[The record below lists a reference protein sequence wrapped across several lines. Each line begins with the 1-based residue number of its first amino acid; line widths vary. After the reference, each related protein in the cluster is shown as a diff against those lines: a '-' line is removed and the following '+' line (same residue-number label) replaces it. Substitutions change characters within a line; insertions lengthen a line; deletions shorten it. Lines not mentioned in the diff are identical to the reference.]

1 MFSKCTEN
9 LQENNHTKVQYLLCN
24 FFEITLRHGVFCKLL
39 HIFRTL
45 LLRTSLE
52 DCKEN
57 SEEAALKHY
66 AKLTGRP
73 MTSLIPAVSNYELMQ
88 IKFQINPL
96 KVHYCRFENL
106 PTCLNSFKD
115 YTLRISANMFAF
127 TLK

>member
-24 FFEITLRHGVFCKLL
+24 FFEITLRHGVSSANLL

-57 SEEAALKHY
+57 SEEAALKH

-73 MTSLIPAVSNYELMQ
+73 MTSLITAVSNYELMQ

-96 KVHYCRFENL
+96 KVHY
-106 PTCLNSFKD
+106 
-115 YTLRISANMFAF
+115 
-127 TLK
+127 